1 MTMERSET
9 DEMRSRYDTESQDN
23 VTTGKQP
30 ALWPEGSRSPNAP
43 DNRPVVCEFN
53 DTWYSYGGG
62 EPAVEDVSFKVRQ
75 GDFAAILGPNG
86 SGKTTL
92 LRLALGLL
100 KPSNGV
106 VELFGETS
114 ARFRDWSRVGYVPQR
129 VEGLGSRFPATVE
142 EIVEHGL
149 YRGFDPL
156 AIFRRHER
164 KEVLDALDL
173 AGISHLRTRAIES
186 LSVGQR
192 QRALIARAIAG
203 EPELLFLD
211 EPVSGVDAV
220 GRDRFHELI
229 SSLNKEHGM
238 TVFLIS
244 HDIGAVMQGATVCA
258 CINRTVVFHGAP
270 HHITGEHLSELYG
283 FPVDVLLHDALH
295 EHR

>member
-1 MTMERSET
+1 MTIEPNET
-9 DEMRSRYDTESQDN
+9 MDATDSVESQ
-23 VTTGKQP
+23 VE
-30 ALWPEGSRSPNAP
+30 LWPEGSDGPKPAS
-43 DNRPVVCEFN
+43 DHPVVCEFVN
-53 DTWYSYGGG
+53 TWYSYGGG
-62 EPAVEDVSFKVRQ
+62 EPAVEDVSFQVHQ

-100 KPSNGV
+100 KPTRGS
-106 VELFGETS
+106 VELFGESS

-129 VEGLGSRFPATVE
+129 VEGMGTRFPATVE

-149 YRGFDPL
+149 YRGFDPF
-156 AIFRRHER
+156 AIFRRHGR
-164 KEVLDALDL
+164 KEVLEALDV
-173 AGISHLRTRAIES
+173 AGISHLRQRPIES

-192 QRALIARAIAG
+192 QRALIARAIVG
-203 EPELLFLD
+203 QPDLLFLD

-229 SSLNKEHGM
+229 STLNREHGM
-238 TVFLIS
+238 TVVLIS

-258 CINRTVVFHGAP
+258 CINRTVVFHGPP
-270 HHITGEHLSELYG
+270 HRITGEHLSELYG
-283 FPVDVLLHDALH
+283 FPVDVLVHDALH

>member
-1 MTMERSET
+1 MTIE
-9 DEMRSRYDTESQDN
+9 
-23 VTTGKQP
+23 TTGSTEQDP
-30 ALWPEGSRSPNAP
+30 SPGEDAQVGQSALWPADSDANGAFS
-43 DNRPVVCEFN
+43 DRPAVCEFT

-62 EPAVEDVSFKVRQ
+62 EPAVEDVSFRVRK

-100 KPSNGV
+100 KPARGS
-106 VELFGETS
+106 VELFGEAS
-114 ARFRDWSRVGYVPQR
+114 SRFRDWSRVGYVPQR
-129 VEGLGSRFPATVE
+129 VEGLGIRFPATVE
-142 EIVEHGL
+142 EIVEQGR

-156 AIFRRHER
+156 AIFRRHGQ
-164 KEVLDALDL
+164 KEVLDALEV
-173 AGISHLRTRAIES
+173 AGISHLRSRPIES

-192 QRALIARAIAG
+192 QRALIARAIVG
-203 EPELLFLD
+203 RPELLFLD

-229 SSLNKEHGM
+229 SSLNREHGM

-270 HHITGEHLSELYG
+270 HHLTGEHLSELYG

>member
-1 MTMERSET
+1 VTIEPNETMDAT
-9 DEMRSRYDTESQDN
+9 DSVESQ
-23 VTTGKQP
+23 V
-30 ALWPEGSRSPNAP
+30 ALWPEESDGPELAT
-43 DNRPVVCEFN
+43 DRPVVCEFTN
-53 DTWYSYGGG
+53 TWYSYGGG
-62 EPAVEDVSFKVRQ
+62 EPAVEDVSFQIRK
-75 GDFAAILGPNG
+75 GDYAAILGPNG

-100 KPSNGV
+100 KPTRGS
-106 VELFGETS
+106 VELFGESS

-129 VEGLGSRFPATVE
+129 VEGMGTRFPATVE
-142 EIVEHGL
+142 EIVEQGL

-156 AIFRRHER
+156 AIFRRRGR
-164 KEVLDALDL
+164 KEVLEALDV
-173 AGISHLRTRAIES
+173 AGISHLRRRPIES

-192 QRALIARAIAG
+192 QRALIARAIVG
-203 EPELLFLD
+203 QPDLLFLD

-229 SSLNKEHGM
+229 SSLNGEHGM

-258 CINRTVVFHGAP
+258 CINRTVVFHGPP
-270 HHITGEHLSELYG
+270 HHITGEHLSEMYG

>member
-1 MTMERSET
+1 MTIERTGST
-9 DEMRSRYDTESQDN
+9 DRNAAPREDAQGSQ
-23 VTTGKQP
+23 TP
-30 ALWPEGSRSPNAP
+30 LWPMGSDADDAVS
-43 DNRPVVCEFN
+43 DRPPVCEFTN
-53 DTWYSYGGG
+53 TWYSYGGG
-62 EPAVEDVSFKVRQ
+62 EPAVEDVSFQVRK

-92 LRLALGLL
+92 LRLSLGLL
-100 KPSNGV
+100 KPARGS
-106 VELFGETS
+106 VELFGES
-114 ARFRDWSRVGYVPQR
+114 SSRFRDWSRVGYVPQR
-129 VEGLGSRFPATVE
+129 VEGLGIRFPATVE
-142 EIVEHGL
+142 EIVEQGR
-149 YRGFDPL
+149 YMGFDPL
-156 AIFRRHER
+156 AIFRRHGQ
-164 KEVLDALDL
+164 KEVLDALEV
-173 AGISHLRTRAIES
+173 AGISHLRSRPIES

-192 QRALIARAIAG
+192 QRALIARAIVG
-203 EPELLFLD
+203 RPELLFLD

-229 SSLNKEHGM
+229 SSLNREHGM

-270 HHITGEHLSELYG
+270 HYLTGEHLSELYG

>member
-1 MTMERSET
+1 M
-9 DEMRSRYDTESQDN
+9 
-23 VTTGKQP
+23 
-30 ALWPEGSRSPNAP
+30 PEGTGDPELPDDRS
-43 DNRPVVCEFN
+43 VVCEFDN
-53 DTWYSYGGG
+53 TWYSYGGG
-62 EPAVEDVSFKVRQ
+62 EPAVESVSFQVRR

-100 KPSNGV
+100 KPSRGS
-106 VELFGETS
+106 VELFGES
-114 ARFRDWSRVGYVPQR
+114 SSRFRDWSRVGYVPQR
-129 VEGLGSRFPATVE
+129 VEGLGTRFPATVE
-142 EIVEHGL
+142 EIVEQGL

-156 AIFRRHER
+156 AIFRRHGQ
-164 KEVLDALDL
+164 KKVLDALEV
-173 AGISHLRTRAIES
+173 AGISHLRQRAIES

-192 QRALIARAIAG
+192 QRALIARAIVG
-203 EPELLFLD
+203 DPELLFLD

-229 SSLNKEHGM
+229 SSLNKEHNM

-270 HHITGEHLSELYG
+270 HSLTGEHLSELYG